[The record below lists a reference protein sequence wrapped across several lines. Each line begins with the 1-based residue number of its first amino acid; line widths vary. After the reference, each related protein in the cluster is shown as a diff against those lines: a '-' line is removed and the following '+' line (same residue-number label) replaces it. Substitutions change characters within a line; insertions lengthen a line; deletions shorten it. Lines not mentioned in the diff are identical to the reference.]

1 MARKRV
7 TFFSAIEVFF
17 LKLARQITRKNFRL
31 FVLLFLTVLFSFLA
45 TNVRANQIFNGEVGK
60 TEITQQDRARTI
72 QDRVGMIQVP
82 VGLSATALQQRE
94 GSESEKLA
102 RERYAAGEF
111 EEAAKYWQQAAA
123 AFEVK
128 GDWLNQA
135 IALSNLSL
143 TYQQFGRW
151 QEAEKAIEKS
161 LSLLPQESRANSPAE
176 LRAIAQTL
184 DIKGNGLS
192 ARGQVN
198 IALKSWQQTAS
209 IYVKLKDE
217 FGWKRSL
224 ISQVKAMQELGLY
237 EQACQTL
244 IPAIE
249 VDNKGKFVLPDR
261 TCSQLTDS
269 KSLDRLQ
276 GLLQKQLNPNFKS
289 IQLTGSRLLGD
300 VLRQLGFLD
309 NSQKF
314 LAAVDRA
321 ITQEKN
327 NQEKALV
334 WLSLGNTY
342 EASGNRNRFLAESG
356 DNTQIN
362 YYSTALDYYRRAIE
376 VAGTSFI
383 KIQAR
388 LDLFSLLVDP
398 KIGNKINLREAE
410 ELRLA
415 ILSQLSQLPPS
426 RHKIYGEV
434 SLMNSLANLKN
445 EELKAANNPPN
456 FRAEKS
462 ESLSNYCLPDSLTV
476 SESLS
481 QNSQVLSWGEIVN
494 LGAKAVKLGK
504 DLGDLR
510 ATAYALGN
518 LGGIYEQKQQWLEAQ
533 QCTEQALLL
542 SQNVQLNS
550 PDLAYQWQWQ
560 LGRIRRDGKARD
572 VEGAIAA
579 YTAAFNTLQSVRN
592 DLLPIG
598 RDGQFDF
605 RDRVEPVYRELVDLL
620 LRREEPSQENLKQ
633 ARNVIE
639 ALQVAELD
647 NFFRDACLQV
657 KTKQIDGLDRTAAV
671 IYPIILEDRLEII
684 VSLPDR
690 LLHHRPSDTPRR
702 KVETLLK
709 NLQGELSEADAPAEV
724 TKISK
729 IIYGWLIKPF
739 NKYLEQYP
747 ELRTLV
753 FVLDSS
759 FRNIPMSVLSHYDE
773 VTKKEI
779 YLIEKYAIAL
789 APGLQ
794 LISPHSWQP
803 ERLKILIAGLSEER
817 IFPGRKA
824 FPALKYVDRELGNIK
839 QEVSNSEKPLINQDF
854 IKNSLREQINSFPSS
869 VIHIATHGEFSSD
882 PEQTFIVAY
891 DGVIQ
896 SKELSDILSSK
907 RDRKD
912 NNIELLVL
920 SACRTAKGDP
930 RASLGLAGVA
940 VRSGA
945 RSTLATL
952 WYVDDES
959 TAELMVKFYNEL
971 KKPNVNKAEALRQ
984 AQLSLLAKKSDPY
997 YWAPFVMIGNW
1008 L

>member
-17 LKLARQITRKNFRL
+17 LKLARQIKRKNFRL
-31 FVLLFLTVLFSFLA
+31 FVLLFLTVLFLFLA
-45 TNVRANQIFNGEVGK
+45 TNVRANQIFNLEVGK

-72 QDRVGMIQVP
+72 QDP
-82 VGLSATALQQRE
+82 VGLSANALQQRE
-94 GSESEKLA
+94 GSEWEKLA
-102 RERYAAGEF
+102 RERYAAGKF
-111 EEAAKYWQQAAA
+111 EEAAKYWQQAVA

-161 LSLLPQESRANSPAE
+161 LSLLPPESRANLPAE
-176 LRAIAQTL
+176 LRAIAQIL
-184 DIKGNGLS
+184 DIKGNGQWE
-192 ARGQVN
+192 RGQVN
-198 IALKSWQQTAS
+198 IALKTWQQAAS

-244 IPAIE
+244 MPAIE
-249 VDNKGKFVLPDR
+249 VDNKEKFALPDR
-261 TCSQLTDS
+261 TCSQLTDRN
-269 KSLDRLQ
+269 SLKELEK
-276 GLLQKQLNPNFKS
+276 LLQTPLNPNLKS
-289 IQLTGSRLLGD
+289 IQLTGSRLIGD

-314 LAAVDRA
+314 LEAVDREIA
-321 ITQEKN
+321 QEQSS
-327 NQEKALV
+327 QEKALV
-334 WLSLGNTY
+334 LLSLGNTY
-342 EASGNRNRFLAESG
+342 EALGNRNRFLAESG
-356 DNTQIN
+356 DNNPIN
-362 YYSTALDYYRRAIE
+362 YYSTALDYYRRAID
-376 VAGTSFI
+376 VAGTSLI

-388 LDLFSLLVDP
+388 LSLFSLLVDS
-398 KIGNKINLREAE
+398 KIGNNINLREAE
-410 ELRLA
+410 QLRLA
-415 ILSQLSQLPPS
+415 ILSQLNQLPPS
-426 RHKIYGEV
+426 RHKIYAEV
-434 SLMNSLANLKN
+434 SLMQSLANLKN
-445 EELKAANNPPN
+445 EELKAANNQPN
-456 FRAEKS
+456 LRDEKP

-481 QNSQVLSWGEIVN
+481 QNTQDLSWREIVN

-518 LGGIYEQKQQWLEAQ
+518 LGEIYEQKQQWLEAQ

-560 LGRIRRDGKARD
+560 LGRIRRDGKEKD
-572 VEGAIAA
+572 IEGAIAA

-592 DLLPIG
+592 DLVPIG

-620 LRREEPSQENLKQ
+620 LRGEEPSQENLKQ

-647 NFFRDACLQV
+647 NFFRDACVQI
-657 KTKQIDGLDRTAAV
+657 KTKQIDGIDRTAAV
-671 IYPIILEDRLEII
+671 IYPIILEDRLEVI
-684 VSLPDR
+684 VSLPNQ
-690 LLHHRPSDTPRR
+690 LLHHRSPDAPRK
-702 KVETLLK
+702 KVEELVK
-709 NLQGELSEADAPAEV
+709 KLQEELSEAGARAEV
-724 TKISK
+724 PKISK
-729 IIYGWLIKPF
+729 FFYQWLIEPF
-739 NKYLEQYP
+739 NKYLKQYP
-747 ELRTLV
+747 DFKTLV
-753 FVLDSS
+753 FVLDGSL
-759 FRNIPMSVLSHYDE
+759 RNIPMGVLYDDDE
-773 VTKKEI
+773 VTQKGN

-794 LISPHSWQP
+794 LISPNFWQA
-803 ERLKILIAGLSEER
+803 ERLKVLIAGLSEER
-817 IFPGRKA
+817 QFTGRTP
-824 FPALKYVDRELGNIK
+824 FPALKYVEQELGNLK
-839 QEVSNSEKPLINQDF
+839 KEVPSSEKSLINQDF
-854 IKNSLREQINSFPSS
+854 LKNSLRDEINSFRSS
-869 VIHIATHGEFSSD
+869 VVHIATHGEFSSD

-891 DGVIQ
+891 DDVIQ
-896 SKELSDILSSK
+896 SKELSDILSGRRTSEG
-907 RDRKD
+907 
-912 NNIELLVL
+912 NSIELLVL
-920 SACRTAKGDP
+920 SACKTAKGDP
-930 RASLGLAGVA
+930 RAALGLAGVA

-952 WYVDDES
+952 WYVDDAS
-959 TAELMVKFYNEL
+959 TAELMVQFYNEL
-971 KKPNVNKAEALRQ
+971 KKPNVSKAEALRQ
-984 AQLSLLAKKSDPY
+984 AQLSLLAKQPDAY